1 MEDWEQYKAFGEE
14 YAKALTR
21 FNEARNRYVKKFGE
35 HSLDRVLLGEPL
47 IRMPLSVDVECLN
60 KNANDIELAIQ
71 NNKPL
76 EQIPEEMWKNMI
88 F

>member
-21 FNEARNRYVKKFGE
+21 FNKARDKYIKKFGE
-35 HSLDRVLLGEPL
+35 YSLDRVLLGEPL
-47 IRMPLSVDVECLN
+47 IRMPSNVDVECLN
-60 KNANDIELAIQ
+60 KNTKDIELAIK

-76 EQIPEEMWKNMI
+76 EQIPEELWNTI
-88 F
+88 VF

>member
-1 MEDWEQYKAFGEE
+1 MEDWEQYKAFDEE